1 MKSRDPSPATSYL
14 TPRNREPLKSREPSP
29 AASYLTPRNREPLKS
44 RDPSPVASYITSRM
58 REPLKSRD
66 PSPAATYR
74 TPRSREPIKT
84 RDAIKSRDPSPV
96 ATYLAGRT
104 SREPSP
110 ADRYSLGGNGYASS
124 TYTSRLHPRRS
135 ESANYDSPKFQNG
148 SSATP
153 SRSAGAALSYMTA
166 SDATARCV
174 SQRTKRAE
182 RKQKEREASEEQSVS
197 ECDTTS
203 SEPNSTVQVSVVSRG
218 TSPNPPLTSSSSTY
232 VRSRR
237 TEVAK
242 TIEKTINRSTK
253 KPESVDKEI
262 QSDRMDDTTKYSRFS
277 SSRVS
282 PWSTYTE
289 SKYIPSTTTQYSRY
303 TNGSTTG
310 STTTKYNSAKN
321 EPESV
326 DTKPSPTKSKEN
338 SPAKP
343 VALSRSG
350 SGKTSS
356 SSSSSS
362 SISSKSEKSKS
373 TSESKSKTPPKQ
385 ILVQKQKTPDSS
397 SGRSLPPQAPKSE
410 SPAKTV
416 SSSTSSF
423 KWTNK
428 DFRKS
433 ALNVGPTDRPRK
445 SGRTSSIERDHDD
458 SVEKSPSVILLRSD
472 RSTSNCSEVSTTSVA
487 STTNTSQSEDDANNT
502 GIAANT
508 ETDTSP
514 MHKQKITSPSQTSLL
529 LSTSGVIDDLPT
541 LSKGVGRQSNDVKTG
556 EAKSFLIRALEPVT
570 NLFKSKSSLHLRKHA
585 PNSEDNFN
593 ATADENNSTSISESL
608 SKDTESL
615 YSATAATNQ
624 SKQTAD
630 ETDHHDPIIWM
641 NNNNNNQTKI
651 SSEKPDFGDAMKHTL
666 RHIDSGEIAWW
677 MNDNGDENEDYE
689 DGDNDDT
696 LADDDLTLNQSEM
709 SDKVDLTAVKLT
721 PPPDAVFKIRRI
733 ESGEKA
739 WWLNGEDSSSK
750 DETNSSKKKNVING
764 DTVTMSVKPKLK
776 ICHVQSGERAWWM
789 SDTNAED
796 SVHSSDIKNTDSSN
810 NIRNTNGNIAG
821 RKSESSERAWW
832 LNDDESSSH
841 KDTDDKLIMNK
852 SYTIS
857 RDNDHD
863 NDDSNGGAKSVR
875 RSHENSTD
883 SSSKK
888 SQTNEFKNRFNI
900 RHVESGEKAWWMQ
913 DESGAANEIAKTAAT
928 SNESADDDDDNE
940 DDATGFVKKVVDQ
953 QQQIQQPTDVKCKS
967 VNYDELGD
975 RASPEGLEDTSNKG
989 RTSPYDNVP
998 EKNAKSLFISRH
1010 TNIDDLLGGSC
1021 HPLSPMLL
1029 DRFTAAAANTPP
1041 VSSLASSNNRDAYE
1055 EISPAQV
1062 RIHDG
1067 TAQMPIIQRASSN
1080 R

>member
-1 MKSRDPSPATSYL
+1 MKSRD
-14 TPRNREPLKSREPSP
+14 PSP

-44 RDPSPVASYITSRM
+44 RDPSPAASYLTPRNREPLKGRDPSPAASYLTPRM

-66 PSPAATYR
+66 PSPAASYR
-74 TPRSREPIKT
+74 NPRSREPIKT

-96 ATYLAGRT
+96 ATYLAGRA

-135 ESANYDSPKFQNG
+135 ESSNYDSPKFQNG

-153 SRSAGAALSYMTA
+153 AISRSAGAALSYMTA

-203 SEPNSTVQVSVVSRG
+203 SEANSTVQVSVVSRG

-253 KPESVDKEI
+253 KPECVDKEI

-282 PWSTYTE
+282 PWSTYSE
-289 SKYIPSTTTQYSRY
+289 SKYTPSTTTGYSRY
-303 TNGSTTG
+303 TNGTTSG
-310 STTTKYNSAKN
+310 STSSKYSAAKIDS
-321 EPESV
+321 EPV
-326 DTKPSPTKSKEN
+326 DIKPSPTKSKEN
-338 SPAKP
+338 SPPKP

-356 SSSSSS
+356 SSCSNS

-373 TSESKSKTPPKQ
+373 SSESKSKTPPKQ
-385 ILVQKQKTPDSS
+385 IIVPKQKTPDSS

-445 SGRTSSIERDHDD
+445 SGRASSIDIDHDD
-458 SVEKSPSVILLRSD
+458 SVEKSPSLILHRSD
-472 RSTSNCSEVSTTSVA
+472 RSTSNCSEVSTNSVA
-487 STTNTSQSEDDANNT
+487 STTTTSQSEDDVNGTNT
-502 GIAANT
+502 GTN
-508 ETDTSP
+508 TSP
-514 MHKQKITSPSQTSLL
+514 MQKQKKTSASQTSLL
-529 LSTSGVIDDLPT
+529 LSASGVVDNLPT

-570 NLFKSKSSLHLRKHA
+570 NLFKSKSSLHIRKHA
-585 PNSEDNFN
+585 PNSEDNFY
-593 ATADENNSTSISESL
+593 ATADDNNITSISESL

-624 SKQTAD
+624 SKKTAD
-630 ETDHHDPIIWM
+630 ETDHHDPNIWM
-641 NNNNNNQTKI
+641 NNQTKI
-651 SSEKPDFGDAMKHTL
+651 STEKPDFGDNMKHKL

-677 MNDNGDENEDYE
+677 MNDNGDENHDH
-689 DGDNDDT
+689 DDDDNDDT

-709 SDKVDLTAVKLT
+709 SDKVDLTSVKLT
-721 PPPDAVFKIRRI
+721 PPPDAVFKIRRV
-733 ESGEKA
+733 ESGEKD
-739 WWLNGEDSSSK
+739 WWLGGDDSSSK
-750 DETNSSKKKNVING
+750 DDTISSKTKNSING

-789 SDTNAED
+789 SDTIAED
-796 SVHSSDIKNTDSSN
+796 NVNSGEIKNTDSSN
-810 NIRNTNGNIAG
+810 NVRNINGKITG

-832 LNDDESSSH
+832 LNDDESSGH
-841 KDTDDKLIMNK
+841 KATDDKLIMNK

-863 NDDSNGGAKSVR
+863 NDDSNVGAKLVR

-913 DESGAANEIAKTAAT
+913 DESGSANEIAKTVTT

-940 DDATGFVKKVVDQ
+940 DDATGFIKKDVDQ
-953 QQQIQQPTDVKCKS
+953 QQQILQPTDVKRKS

-975 RASPEGLEDTSNKG
+975 RASPEGLEDSSNKG

-1029 DRFTAAAANTPP
+1029 DRFTAAATNAPTISAT
-1041 VSSLASSNNRDAYE
+1041 VSSNRDAYE

-1067 TAQMPIIQRASSN
+1067 TAQIPIIQRASSN

>member
-1 MKSRDPSPATSYL
+1 MKSRDPSPAAAYL
-14 TPRNREPLKSREPSP
+14 TPRNREPLKSRDPSP

-44 RDPSPVASYITSRM
+44 RDPSPAASYLTSRM
-58 REPLKSRD
+58 RDPLKSRD

-96 ATYLAGRT
+96 ATYLAGRA

-124 TYTSRLHPRRS
+124 TYTSRLHPRRT

-148 SSATP
+148 TSSATIT
-153 SRSAGAALSYMTA
+153 SRSAGTALSYMTA

-182 RKQKEREASEEQSVS
+182 RKQKEREASEEQSIS

-242 TIEKTINRSTK
+242 TIEKTVNRSTK
-253 KPESVDKEI
+253 KPECVDKEI
-262 QSDRMDDTTKYSRFS
+262 QSDRMDDSTKYSRFS

-289 SKYIPSTTTQYSRY
+289 SKYTPSTTTGYSRY
-303 TNGSTTG
+303 TNGST
-310 STTTKYNSAKN
+310 SSKYNSAKS

-326 DTKPSPTKSKEN
+326 DTKPSPTKPKEN
-338 SPAKP
+338 SQPKP

-356 SSSSSS
+356 SSSSNS

-373 TSESKSKTPPKQ
+373 SESKSKTPPKQ
-385 ILVQKQKTPDSS
+385 ILVSKQKTPDSS

-445 SGRTSSIERDHDD
+445 SGRTSSIEGDHDD
-458 SVEKSPSVILLRSD
+458 SVEKSPSLILLRSD
-472 RSTSNCSEVSTTSVA
+472 RSTSNCSEVSSTSVA
-487 STTNTSQSEDDANNT
+487 STTATSQSEDDVNFT

-508 ETDTSP
+508 NANSMQNQKTESP
-514 MHKQKITSPSQTSLL
+514 LQTSLS
-529 LSTSGVIDDLPT
+529 LSASAVVVDLPT

-585 PNSEDNFN
+585 PNSEDNCN
-593 ATADENNSTSISESL
+593 ATAEDNSNTSISESL

-615 YSATAATNQ
+615 YSTTAATNQ
-624 SKQTAD
+624 SKQIAD
-630 ETDHHDPIIWM
+630 ETDHHDPNIWM
-641 NNNNNNQTKI
+641 NNNNQAKI
-651 SSEKPDFGDAMKHTL
+651 SKEKADFGDNMKHKL

-677 MNDNGDENEDYE
+677 MNDNGDEND
-689 DGDNDDT
+689 DGDNEDT

-739 WWLNGEDSSSK
+739 WWLGGDDTSSK
-750 DETNSSKKKNVING
+750 DEIISSKKKSSMNG
-764 DTVTMSVKPKLK
+764 DTVTLSVKPKLK

-796 SVHSSDIKNTDSSN
+796 CVNSSEIKNTDSSN
-810 NIRNTNGNIAG
+810 ITRNMNGNISG

-832 LNDDESSSH
+832 LNDEESSGH
-841 KDTDDKLIMNK
+841 TDTNDKPIMNK

-857 RDNDHD
+857 RDNDRD
-863 NDDSNGGAKSVR
+863 NDDSNSSAISVR

-883 SSSKK
+883 SASKK

-913 DESGAANEIAKTAAT
+913 DESGSANKTTKTVAT

-940 DDATGFVKKVVDQ
+940 DDATGFGKKVVDQ

-975 RASPEGLEDTSNKG
+975 RASPEGLEDTTNKG
-989 RTSPYDNVP
+989 RASPYDNVP

-1021 HPLSPMLL
+1021 YPLSPMLL
-1029 DRFTAAAANTPP
+1029 DRFTAAAMNTPIL
-1041 VSSLASSNNRDAYE
+1041 SASASSNRDAYE

-1067 TAQMPIIQRASSN
+1067 TAQMPVIQRASSN

>member
-1 MKSRDPSPATSYL
+1 
-14 TPRNREPLKSREPSP
+14 
-29 AASYLTPRNREPLKS
+29 
-44 RDPSPVASYITSRM
+44 M

-66 PSPAATYR
+66 PSPAPTYR

-96 ATYLAGRT
+96 ATYLAGRS

-110 ADRYSLGGNGYASS
+110 ADRYSLGSNGYASS

-148 SSATP
+148 TTAASTI

-203 SEPNSTVQVSVVSRG
+203 SEPNSTIQVSVVSRG

-253 KPESVDKEI
+253 KPECVDKEI

-289 SKYIPSTTTQYSRY
+289 SKYTSSSTSQYSRY
-303 TNGSTTG
+303 TNGSTGG
-310 STTTKYNSAKN
+310 STSSKYNSSKS

-326 DTKPSPTKSKEN
+326 DTKSSPTKSKEN
-338 SPAKP
+338 SQQAPKA

-350 SGKTSS
+350 SVKTSS
-356 SSSSSS
+356 SSSSNS

-373 TSESKSKTPPKQ
+373 SSESKSKTPPKQ
-385 ILVQKQKTPDSS
+385 ILVPKQKTPDSS

-458 SVEKSPSVILLRSD
+458 SVEKSPSLILLRSD

-487 STTNTSQSEDDANNT
+487 STTNTSQSEDDVNNT

-508 ETDTSP
+508 DTDTNL
-514 MHKQKITSPSQTSLL
+514 MQKQKKTSPSQNSLL
-529 LSTSGVIDDLPT
+529 LSTSGVVDDLPT
-541 LSKGVGRQSNDVKTG
+541 LSKGVGRQLNDVKTG

-585 PNSEDNFN
+585 PNGEDNFN
-593 ATADENNSTSISESL
+593 ARADDNSTSISESL

-630 ETDHHDPIIWM
+630 ETDYHDPNIWM
-641 NNNNNNQTKI
+641 NNINNQTKI
-651 SSEKPDFGDAMKHTL
+651 STENPDFGDNMKHKL

-677 MNDNGDENEDYE
+677 MNDNGEENDDYE
-689 DGDNDDT
+689 EGDNDDT

-739 WWLNGEDSSSK
+739 WWLGGEDSSSK
-750 DETNSSKKKNVING
+750 DESNSCKKKNSINS
-764 DTVTMSVKPKLK
+764 DSVTMSVKPKLK

-796 SVHSSDIKNTDSSN
+796 SVNSGEIKNTDSSK
-810 NIRNTNGNIAG
+810 NIRNMNDNIAG

-832 LNDDESSSH
+832 LNDDESSGH
-841 KDTDDKLIMNK
+841 KDTDDKPIMNK

-857 RDNDHD
+857 RD

-913 DESGAANEIAKTAAT
+913 DESGSANEIAKTVAT

-953 QQQIQQPTDVKCKS
+953 QQQKQQPTDVKCKS
-967 VNYDELGD
+967 ANYDELGD

-989 RTSPYDNVP
+989 RISPYDNVP

-1029 DRFTAAAANTPP
+1029 DRFSAATTNTAT
-1041 VSSLASSNNRDAYE
+1041 VSTSASLNNRDAYE

-1062 RIHDG
+1062 RIHDA